1 MNYSHAFHAGNHA
14 DVLKHIVLLALLDGL
29 ARKET
34 PFFVLDSHAGRG
46 RYLLSAGEGRNTRE
60 AESGVMRLI
69 AHPQCL
75 EVIKRYVD
83 VVQADNVSQTRAAS
97 TPLHISSYPGS
108 SLLAAQVCRAQDRMV
123 FCELHPKEAAALNAL
138 FVHDPRVRV
147 HAGDG
152 YAAVRAFLPPKV
164 GTQRIGR
171 GLVFIDPPYEAQDAE
186 YPLILGALR
195 ETLTRWP
202 QAVCAVW
209 YPIKQ
214 RRRLQPFFRKAGGLP
229 VRSVL
234 IAELLVRPDDSPL
247 RLNGSGMLLLNAPWQ
262 FDQLLAPALPVLKTQ
277 LGESGARIR
286 LEWLKVPQ

>member
-29 ARKET
+29 VRKET

-46 RYLLSAGEGRNTRE
+46 RYLLSAGESRNTRE

-69 AHPQCL
+69 ARPQRL

-97 TPLHISSYPGS
+97 TPMHISRYPGS

-147 HAGDG
+147 HAGMVMQRC
-152 YAAVRAFLPPKV
+152 VRFYLPRW
-164 GTQRIGR
+164 GHR
-171 GLVFIDPPYEAQDAE
+171 GLGVAWYLSIRP
-186 YPLILGALR
+186 
-195 ETLTRWP
+195 TRHRMRSIHWSW
-202 QAVCAVW
+202 VRCA
-209 YPIKQ
+209 
-214 RRRLQPFFRKAGGLP
+214 RR
-229 VRSVL
+229 
-234 IAELLVRPDDSPL
+234 
-247 RLNGSGMLLLNAPWQ
+247 
-262 FDQLLAPALPVLKTQ
+262 
-277 LGESGARIR
+277 
-286 LEWLKVPQ
+286 